1 MARPQQLQPGQLN
14 PQSQPVSTFIQSTP
28 RNVAG
33 AARPELLPQTPQLQ
47 TSQIGGTTF
56 VQGENSFAQ
65 LAADLKAFS
74 PQLMGTAETAGLKY
88 VDWRMD
94 VGEQMAMEEVQRGLA
109 QIDESTEIAG
119 NQRAADNRKV
129 SAVDPQAGWLMRT
142 LDPYQQMGYQRGKVK
157 VAAREIE
164 IGLPAFIETEGRK
177 INPATIT
184 DENPKGRPFVDYQ
197 ANDMGM
203 SGIQQLQARYQLQL
217 EAKYG
222 INSGSP
228 GYTKYFAPNLLRAQ
242 GRVADQALDN
252 RTKFFESQIGPQAI
266 TETVD
271 ALNPSVLGTDD
282 VVFTDEAGRET
293 GRVSYLYMDD
303 EGKSQV
309 NPQWIVAKANEMSA
323 RFKES
328 VARAPLGMAQQ
339 IAKDLYTETAKRY
352 PPGSA
357 QRKVLDAMRG
367 PDGVSFGTR
376 FGYLAAEADE
386 DYYGTK
392 AKNQKN
398 QRQLQQTEF
407 EDELRIQL
415 GRGLDFTNASKSAVG
430 EINDRLDALGLPKL
444 TPVEVRR
451 LEANAV
457 NRIDEIAPGRAP
469 ANTPSGVIPPGD
481 PQATTQFLQSL
492 NGQSVYD
499 IDVAGARARLQQI
512 QQSGT
517 YDVAAFTQASSR
529 VDTAEKAQ
537 SAAGTWLKEYDQD
550 MRTQIDGLIGED
562 SESPAQLFGDNRSAG
577 DLSIRNELTK
587 RMTAALK
594 LKSQGRPLT
603 PEEIKAEFYVQWP
616 TLRQEILDGTFP
628 LAGYKNT
635 PSVNSQTLPT
645 PIKPEP
651 VAGSTKPQLTLGYDL
666 DQVLNMPRRNV
677 RLRNWRKDP
686 SPILSAKALI
696 QVIQDAANGRREN
709 PQFTEAWKRAG
720 APNAWAFIER
730 QMSFYNQLGGGKGWT
745 DEDLKK
751 AKQDLLSYVIR
762 DGNRAATIRLAQTS
776 PSLALLNNWAEMV

>member
-28 RNVAG
+28 KNVAG
-33 AARPELLPQTPQLQ
+33 AARPELLPQTPQLL
-47 TSQIGGTTF
+47 TSQTGGTQF

-74 PQLMGTAETAGLKY
+74 PQLMGAAETAGLKY

-164 IGLPAFIETEGRK
+164 IGLPSFIETEGPK
-177 INPATIT
+177 INPAT
-184 DENPKGRPFVDYQ
+184 NKPFVDYQ
-197 ANDMGM
+197 ADDMGM

-228 GYTKYFAPNLLRAQ
+228 GYAKYFAPNLLRAQ

-271 ALNPSVLGTDD
+271 ALDPSALGTDD

-293 GRVSYLYMDD
+293 RVPYLATF
-303 EGKSQV
+303 EGKAQV
-309 NPQWIVAKANEMSA
+309 NPRWIVAKANEMSA

-339 IAKDLYTETAKRY
+339 IAKDLYIETAKRY

-367 PDGVSFGTR
+367 PDGVGFGTR

-398 QRQLQQTEF
+398 QRAVEKTEF
-407 EDELRIQL
+407 EDELRVQLSYGLTFDAAAKSAIGAMNDRRREL
-415 GRGLDFTNASKSAVG
+415 GRQELTPAEERRLKAGAL
-430 EINDRLDALGLPKL
+430 NDRD
-444 TPVEVRR
+444 T
-451 LEANAV
+451 
-457 NRIDEIAPGRAP
+457 IAPGRP
-469 ANTPSGVIPPGD
+469 PVSTPSGIPAGD
-481 PQATTQFLQSL
+481 PQATTQFLQTL

-499 IDVAGARARLQQI
+499 IDVPGARARLLEI

-517 YDVAAFTQASSR
+517 FDPAAFTQASSR
-529 VDTAEKAQ
+529 VDTAEQAQ
-537 SAAGTWLKEYDQD
+537 REAGTWLTEYDQD
-550 MRTQIDGLIGED
+550 MRTQIDQLIGED

-577 DLSIRNELTK
+577 ELSIRNELTK

-603 PEEIKAEFYVQWP
+603 PEEIKAEFYAQWP
-616 TLRQEILDGTFP
+616 KLRQEILDGTFP
-628 LAGYKNT
+628 LAGYKST

>member
-1 MARPQQLQPGQLN
+1 MARPQELQPGQLN
-14 PQSQPVSTFIQSTP
+14 PQSQPVSTFIQSTQ

-33 AARPELLPQTPQLQ
+33 AARPELLPNTPQLL
-47 TSQIGGTTF
+47 TSQTGGTTF

-164 IGLPAFIETEGRK
+164 IGLPGFIETEGRK
-177 INPATIT
+177 INPAT
-184 DENPKGRPFVDYQ
+184 NKPFVDYQ
-197 ANDMGM
+197 ADDMGM
-203 SGIQQLQARYQLQL
+203 SGIQQLQARYQLDL
-217 EAKYG
+217 EARYG

-266 TETVD
+266 TQGVD
-271 ALNPSVLGTDD
+271 ALDPKVLGTES
-282 VVFTDEAGRET
+282 VVFKDEAGRVT
-293 GRVSYLYMDD
+293 GSVSYLYVDN

-309 NPQWIVAKANEMSA
+309 NPNWITAKASEMSA
-323 RFKES
+323 AFRES

-339 IAKDLYTETAKRY
+339 IAKDLYVEAAKRY

-357 QRKVLDAMRG
+357 QRKVLDAMKG
-367 PDGVSFGTR
+367 PDGVSFGNR

-398 QRQLQQTEF
+398 QRALEKTEF
-407 EDELRIQL
+407 EDELRVQL
-415 GRGLDFTNASKSAVG
+415 GYGLSFDAATKSAIG
-430 EINDRLDALGLPKL
+430 RINDSRRALGTPEL
-444 TPVEVRR
+444 TPAEERR
-451 LEANAV
+451 LKAGALND
-457 NRIDEIAPGRAP
+457 RDTIAPGRP
-469 ANTPSGVIPPGD
+469 PVSTPSGIPAGD
-481 PQATTQFLQSL
+481 PQATTQFLQTL

-499 IDVAGARARLQQI
+499 IDVPGARARLQQI
-512 QQSGT
+512 QQAGSF
-517 YDVAAFTQASSR
+517 DPAAYTQASSR

-537 SAAGTWLKEYDQD
+537 EEAGTWLTEYDQD
-550 MRTQIDGLIGED
+550 MRTQINQLIGED
-562 SESPAQLFGDNRSAG
+562 SESPAQLFGDNRAAG
-577 DLSIRNELTK
+577 DLSIRAELTK
-587 RMTAALK
+587 RMSAALK
-594 LKSQGRPLT
+594 AKSQGQPLT
-603 PEEIKAEFYVQWP
+603 PEEIKAELYVQWP
-616 TLRQEILDGTFP
+616 KLRKEILDGTFP

-666 DQVLNMPRRNV
+666 DQVLNMPRRNL

-709 PQFTEAWKRAG
+709 PQFTEVWKRAG

-762 DGNRAATIRLAQTS
+762 DGSRAATIRLAQTS
-776 PSLALLNNWAEMV
+776 PALALLNNWAEMV

>member
-28 RNVAG
+28 KNVAG
-33 AARPELLPQTPQLQ
+33 AARPELLPQTPQLL
-47 TSQIGGTTF
+47 TSQTGGTTF
-56 VQGENSFAQ
+56 VQGENSFSR

-74 PQLMGTAETAGLKY
+74 PQLMGAAETAGLKY

-109 QIDESTEIAG
+109 QVDESTEIAG
-119 NQRAADNRKV
+119 DQRAADNRKV

-142 LDPYQQMGYQRGKVK
+142 LDPYQQMGYERGKVK

-177 INPATIT
+177 INPAT
-184 DENPKGRPFVDYQ
+184 NKPFVDYQ
-197 ANDMGM
+197 ADDMGM
-203 SGIQQLQARYQLQL
+203 SGIQMLQARYQLQL

-266 TETVD
+266 TEAVG
-271 ALNPSVLGTDD
+271 ALDPNALGTED
-282 VVFTDEAGRET
+282 VVFTDAAGREK
-293 GRVSYLYMDD
+293 RVPYLVTFS
-303 EGKSQV
+303 GKAEV
-309 NPQWIVAKANEMSA
+309 NPQWIVAKANEMSVK
-323 RFKES
+323 FKES

-339 IAKDLYTETAKRY
+339 IAKDLYIEAAKRY

-357 QRKVLDAMRG
+357 QRKVLDAMKG

-376 FGYLAAEADE
+376 FGYLANDADE

-398 QRQLQQTEF
+398 QRAVAKTEF
-407 EDELRIQL
+407 EDELRVQL
-415 GRGLDFTNASKSAVG
+415 GYGLSFDAAAKSAIG
-430 EINDRLDALGLPKL
+430 AMNDRRRELGMPLL
-444 TPVEVRR
+444 TPAEERR
-451 LEANAV
+451 LRAGALNDRET
-457 NRIDEIAPGRAP
+457 IAPGRP
-469 ANTPSGVIPPGD
+469 PVSTPSGIPAGD
-481 PQATTQFLQSL
+481 PQATTQFLQTL

-499 IDVAGARARLQQI
+499 IDVPGARARLREI

-517 YDVAAFTQASSR
+517 FDPAAFSQASSR
-529 VDTAEKAQ
+529 VDAAEQAQ
-537 SAAGTWLKEYDQD
+537 REAGTWLTEYDQD
-550 MRTQIDGLIGED
+550 MRTQIDQLIGEN
-562 SESPAQLFGDNRSAG
+562 SESPAQLFGDNRAAG
-577 DLSIRNELTK
+577 ELSIRNELTK

-594 LKSQGRPLT
+594 ELSQGNPLT
-603 PEEIKAEFYVQWP
+603 PEQIKQVFYEQWP

-709 PQFTEAWKRAG
+709 PQFTEVWKRAG

-745 DEDLKK
+745 DEDLKR

-762 DGNRAATIRLAQTS
+762 DASRAATIRLAQTS

>member
-28 RNVAG
+28 KNVAG
-33 AARPELLPQTPQLQ
+33 AARPQLLPQTPQLQ
-47 TSQIGGTTF
+47 TSQTGGTTF
-56 VQGENSFAQ
+56 VQGENSFAR

-74 PQLMGTAETAGLKY
+74 PQLMGAAESAGLKY
-88 VDWRMD
+88 VDWQMD
-94 VGEQMAMEEVQRGLA
+94 VGEQRAMEEVQRGLA
-109 QIDESTEIAG
+109 QIDESMEVAE

-142 LDPYQQMGYQRGKVK
+142 LNPYQQIGYERGKVK
-157 VAAREIE
+157 MAGQQIAY
-164 IGLPAFIETEGRK
+164 GLPAFITRQGQR
-177 INPATIT
+177 IDPSTIT
-184 DENPKGRPFVDYQ
+184 PETPGGKPYIDFTAD
-197 ANDMGM
+197 DMGY
-203 SGIQQLQARYQLQL
+203 SGLQKLQAQYQRQL
-217 EAKYG
+217 ESEYG

-242 GRVADQALDN
+242 GRVADQVLDD
-252 RTKFFESQIGPQAI
+252 RTKFFELQIGPQAI
-266 TETVD
+266 TQGVA
-271 ALNPSVLGTDD
+271 ALDPKSLGTEDI
-282 VVFTDEAGRET
+282 VIVNAAGQEVNRIP
-293 GRVSYLYMDD
+293 YL
-303 EGKSQV
+303 EKLNGKIYV
-309 NPQWIVAKANEMSA
+309 NGQWVVAKAKEMSDA
-323 RFKES
+323 FRES
-328 VARAPLGMAQQ
+328 VARAPLGTAQQ
-339 IAKDLYTETAKRY
+339 IAKDLYIEAAKRY

-357 QRKVLDAMRG
+357 QRKVLDAIKG

-376 FGYLAAEADE
+376 FGYLSAEADE

-398 QRQLQQTEF
+398 QRAVEKTEF
-407 EDELRIQL
+407 EDELRVQL
-415 GRGLDFTNASKSAVG
+415 GYGLSFDAATKSAIG
-430 EINDRLDALGLPKL
+430 AMNDRRRQLGLPLL
-444 TPVEVRR
+444 TPAEERR
-451 LEANAV
+451 LRAGGLNDRET
-457 NRIDEIAPGRAP
+457 IAPGRP
-469 ANTPSGVIPPGD
+469 PVSTPSGIPAGD
-481 PQATTQFLQSL
+481 PQATSQFLQTL
-492 NGQSVYD
+492 NGKSVYD
-499 IDVAGARARLQQI
+499 INVSNARARLREI

-517 YDVAAFTQASSR
+517 FDPAAFTQASSR
-529 VDTAEKAQ
+529 VDKAEQAQ
-537 SAAGTWLKEYDQD
+537 RESGTWLTEYDQD
-550 MRTQIDGLIGED
+550 MRAQIDQLIGEE
-562 SESPAQLFGDNRSAG
+562 SESPAQLFGDNRAAG
-577 DLSIRNELTK
+577 ELSIRTELTK

-594 LKSQGRPLT
+594 LKSQGRPLA
-603 PEEIKAEFYVQWP
+603 PEEIRAEFAVQWP

-677 RLRNWRKDP
+677 RLRNWRRDP

-730 QMSFYNQLGGGKGWT
+730 QMEFYRQLGGGKGWT

-762 DGNRAATIRLAQTS
+762 DGSRAATIRLAQTS

>member
-14 PQSQPVSTFIQSTP
+14 PQSQPVSAFIQSTA
-28 RNVAG
+28 RNVAN

-47 TSQIGGTTF
+47 TSQTGGTTF
-56 VQGENSFAQ
+56 VQGENSFAR

-74 PQLMGTAETAGLKY
+74 PQLMGAAETAGLKY

-94 VGEQMAMEEVQRGLA
+94 VGEQMAMEQVQRGLA
-109 QIDESTEIAG
+109 QVDESTEIAG

-157 VAAREIE
+157 MAAREVE
-164 IGLPAFIETEGRK
+164 IGLPSFIETEGRK

-184 DENPKGRPFVDYQ
+184 AENPDGRPYVDYQ
-197 ANDMGM
+197 ADDMGM
-203 SGIQQLQARYQLQL
+203 SGIQMLQARYQLQI

-222 INSGSP
+222 INSSSP

-242 GRVADQALDN
+242 GRVADQNLDN

-266 TETVD
+266 TETVQ
-271 ALNPSVLGTDD
+271 ALDPKVLGTDD
-282 VVFTDEAGRET
+282 VVFTDGAGQVT
-293 GRVSYLYMDD
+293 ARVPYLYADD
-303 EGKSQV
+303 DGKMQV
-309 NPQWIVAKANEMSA
+309 NPQWIVAKANEMSV

-339 IAKDLYTETAKRY
+339 IAKDLYLETAKRY

-357 QRKVLDAMRG
+357 QRRVLDAMRG
-367 PDGVSFGTR
+367 PDGVAFGNR

-398 QRQLQQTEF
+398 QRAVQKTMF
-407 EDELRIQL
+407 EDELRVQL
-415 GRGLDFTNASKSAVG
+415 GYGLSFDAAAKSAIG
-430 EINDRLDALGLPKL
+430 AMNDRLRELGLPPL
-444 TPVEVRR
+444 SPADERR
-451 LEANAV
+451 LRAGALNDRET
-457 NRIDEIAPGRAP
+457 IAPGRP
-469 ANTPSGVIPPGD
+469 PVSTPSGIPAGD
-481 PQATTQFLQSL
+481 PQATSQFLQTL

-499 IDVAGARARLQQI
+499 IDVPGARARLQEI

-517 YDVAAFTQASSR
+517 FDPAAFTQASSR
-529 VDTAEKAQ
+529 VDKAEQAQ
-537 SAAGTWLKEYDQD
+537 RQAGTWLTEYDQD
-550 MRTQIDGLIGED
+550 MRTQIDQLIGED
-562 SESPAQLFGDNRSAG
+562 SESPAQLFGDNRAAG
-577 DLSIRNELTK
+577 ELSIRNELTK
-587 RMTAALK
+587 RMTTALK
-594 LKSQGRPLT
+594 ELSQGNPLT
-603 PEEIKAEFYVQWP
+603 PEQIKQVFYEQWP
-616 TLRQEILDGTFP
+616 KLRQEILDGTFP

-677 RLRNWRKDP
+677 RLRNWRRDP

-709 PQFTEAWKRAG
+709 PQFTETWKRAG